1 MDRYLYA
8 PSKLVADV
16 NKPVNRITYL
26 DVARSIGGIKGINK
40 VTTNRYMSY
49 MKILFNFA
57 RKRGYITVNPL
68 AEWQK
73 KGEQPRRLQLAIE
86 DLDKIYKA
94 AAPHLQWI
102 IKCGINLGLRPGPSE
117 LFSLMW
123 SDINWA
129 DQSVTVRSAKTKR
142 ERVVY
147 CSDLFMEDL
156 KRMHQRATT
165 PFVCEYRGRPI
176 RKVRNA
182 WRSALRRGKVGHT
195 AVLYEL
201 RHLYATTLLCSG
213 VDWRA
218 VSELLGHQSAK
229 MTLDTYAHCLPGAKR
244 RAAGLVPLVGSAT

>member
-1 MDRYLYA
+1 M
-8 PSKLVADV
+8 ADV

-73 KGEQPRRLQLAIE
+73 KGEQPRRLQLSIE

-94 AAPHLQWI
+94 AAQHLQWI

-156 KRMHQRATT
+156 KRMHQMATT
-165 PFVCEYRGRPI
+165 PFVCEYQGRPI

-182 WRSALRRGKVGHT
+182 WQSALRRAKVGHT

-201 RHLYATTLLCSG
+201 RHLYATTLLRG
-213 VDWRA
+213 GIDVRA

-229 MTLDTYAHCLPGAKR
+229 MTLDTYAHCLPGVK
-244 RAAGLVPLVGSAT
+244 RAAAGVVPMVGDLTSEGP